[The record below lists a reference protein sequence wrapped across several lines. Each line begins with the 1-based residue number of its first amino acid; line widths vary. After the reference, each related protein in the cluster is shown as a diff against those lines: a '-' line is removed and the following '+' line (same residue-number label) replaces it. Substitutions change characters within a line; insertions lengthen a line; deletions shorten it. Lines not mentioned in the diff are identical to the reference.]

1 MGLLGK
7 NDSVP
12 RWVDSTA
19 LSWTPEEPLPPVADF
34 GSQAPASLLGK
45 IRAFFARASSPRWVD
60 SPELT
65 WTPYEPMNLAPRFA
79 RIRRNNRR

>member
-7 NDSVP
+7 NDSAP
-12 RWVDSTA
+12 RWVDA
-19 LSWTPEEPLPPVADF
+19 PELSWTPEEPLPPVADF
-34 GSQAPASLLGK
+34 TPPASLLER
-45 IRAFFARASSPRWVD
+45 IRAFFAKASSPRWVD

-79 RIRRNNRR
+79 RIRRNRRR